1 MRTDDKHVQE
11 AFAVARA
18 AYDEPELRAEN
29 ERLRAALQD
38 ALDLAWEDAPAMM
51 IVDVCD
57 RALAASGKENRHA

>member
-1 MRTDDKHVQE
+1 MRTDDKHVKE

-18 AYDEPELRAEN
+18 AYDEPDLRAEV

-38 ALDLAWEDAPAMM
+38 AKDLALADAPAHM

-57 RALAASGKENRHA
+57 RALAA